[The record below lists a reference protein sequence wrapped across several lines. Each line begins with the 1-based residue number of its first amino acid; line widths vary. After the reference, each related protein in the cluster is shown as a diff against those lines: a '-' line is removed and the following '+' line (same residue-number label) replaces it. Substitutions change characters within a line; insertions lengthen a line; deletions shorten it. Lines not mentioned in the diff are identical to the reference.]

1 MTSKTPQEPG
11 EAIQPLAPGEK
22 YDLLSGQV
30 VRDAEPKLEE
40 AVLGTK
46 RDDNI
51 TFEDKLARFRT
62 KLALALAKLDDTR
75 QLLLAERQPHVGDMV
90 LYHLVKGTGSRGI
103 DYAPAIITE
112 VHSAQCVSMTVY
124 PDFAAPFHGRQ
135 CWLHTRGHSTVGKA
149 WSWGKFDE

>member
-11 EAIQPLAPGEK
+11 EKAIQPLAPGEK
-22 YDLLSGQV
+22 HDLLSGQI
-30 VRDAEPKLEE
+30 VRDAEPTLEE

-46 RDDNI
+46 RDDNLSMADRL
-51 TFEDKLARFRT
+51 ERVYRMLAVGAIAAVNFVAT
-62 KLALALAKLDDTR
+62 
-75 QLLLAERQPHVGDMV
+75 RQPHVGDMV
-90 LYHLVKGTGSRGI
+90 LYHLVRGTGTNGN

-135 CWLHTRGHSTVGKA
+135 CWLHTRGHSTVGRA